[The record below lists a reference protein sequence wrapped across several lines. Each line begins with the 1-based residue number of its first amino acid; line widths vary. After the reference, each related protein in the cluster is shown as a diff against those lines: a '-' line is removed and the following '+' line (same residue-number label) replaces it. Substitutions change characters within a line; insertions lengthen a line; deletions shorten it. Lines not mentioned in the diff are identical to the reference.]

1 MSFISR
7 MWRLIRHPTGFV
19 GRDLEGNMFFERH
32 NPLPEVRRTKR
43 TVKYRNPGDM
53 WLYIGG
59 PKRLP
64 VQWSAWLSHTRPDPP
79 TLQELQID
87 LARQE
92 RVLRNAA
99 LIEARDREE
108 HLRMSSGLEPG
119 AIPSQAAQASD
130 TRLGQPQEH
139 DETASSASSPPPVPA
154 REEPGAKPLPTM
166 PSQDK
171 YEPEPWTPR
180 ARLRGQ

>member
-1 MSFISR
+1 
-7 MWRLIRHPTGFV
+7 
-19 GRDLEGNMFFERH
+19 MFFFFFFF
-32 NPLPEVRRTKR
+32 
-43 TVKYRNPGDM
+43 
-53 WLYIGG
+53 I
-59 PKRLP
+59 
-64 VQWSAWLSHTRPDPP
+64 
-79 TLQELQID
+79 QELQID

-108 HLRMSSGLEPG
+108 HLRVSSGLEPG

-139 DETASSASSPPPVPA
+139 GETASSVSSPPPAA
-154 REEPGAKPLPTM
+154 REEPGPKSLPTM

>member
-1 MSFISR
+1 MSFVSR
-7 MWRLIRHPTGFV
+7 IWRLIRHPTGFV
-19 GRDLEGNMFFERH
+19 GRDLEGNMFFERQ
-32 NPLPEVRRTKR
+32 NPLPEARRTKR
-43 TVKYRNPGDM
+43 TVKYRNDDM

-64 VQWSAWLSHTRPDPP
+64 VQWSAWLSHTRQNPP

-119 AIPSQAAQASD
+119 AISQASD
-130 TRLGQPQEH
+130 TPLELPQEH
-139 DETASSASSPPPVPA
+139 SGETASSVSSPPPIPA
-154 REEPGAKPLPTM
+154 REESDAKSLPTM

-171 YEPEPWTPR
+171 YEPEPWTPK